1 MQQGVSEMSE
11 KLSEAKMRELI
22 ATVAGPV
29 QFTDNRKS
37 WLSRA
42 ARNSGLTFRQ
52 VKALFYG
59 EITDPYHKA
68 ARKLKDAAV
77 EAGRKEARSLADQ
90 FETIAGG
97 LNARDE
103 DFYREDAAAL
113 ISAARALRALDRP
126 RTKGGQ

>member
-1 MQQGVSEMSE
+1 MSE
-11 KLSEAKMRELI
+11 KSSEAKMRDLI
-22 ATVAGPV
+22 AAVAGPV
-29 QFTDNRKS
+29 QLSDNRKS
-37 WLSRA
+37 VLSRA

-59 EITDPYHKA
+59 EITDPYHRA

-77 EAGRKEARSLADQ
+77 QAGRKEARSLAAQ

-103 DFYREDAAAL
+103 DFHREDVAAL
-113 ISAARALRALDRP
+113 IGAARLLRGLDR
-126 RTKGGQ
+126 TGT